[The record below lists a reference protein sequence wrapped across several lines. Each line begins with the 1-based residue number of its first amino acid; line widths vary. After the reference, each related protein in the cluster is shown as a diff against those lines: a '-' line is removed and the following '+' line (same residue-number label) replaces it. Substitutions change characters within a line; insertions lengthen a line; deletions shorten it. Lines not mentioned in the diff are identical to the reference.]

1 MKKINTTI
9 LIIFISFF
17 AFAQNNHPLDSPY
30 MTHAE
35 WLEYTDWLESI
46 KEEENKK
53 NISWKEYK
61 TDWKENTTI
70 CSDFFPN
77 KESRDKHIYGLYVHQ
92 AKIKT
97 DGATITYDVNQTEFH
112 KTTGEYTYDIP
123 VGWCKKW
130 PNKPFIKEN
139 NVESCLTVSVLSA
152 ESEDKR
158 SKIKYDW
165 KEYIADH
172 DNDVKK
178 EENLNLYN
186 HQSIK
191 PWYKDWPRKKY

>member
-1 MKKINTTI
+1 M
-9 LIIFISFF
+9 ISDVAVLPIRQIAVLPIRQSWHTYRVVLPSSECFF
-17 AFAQNNHPLDSPY
+17 C
-30 MTHAE
+30 T
-35 WLEYTDWLESI
+35 
-46 KEEENKK
+46 
-53 NISWKEYK
+53 
-61 TDWKENTTI
+61 
-70 CSDFFPN
+70 
-77 KESRDKHIYGLYVHQ
+77 R
-92 AKIKT
+92 
-97 DGATITYDVNQTEFH
+97 EFH

-178 EENLNLYN
+178 EENPNLYN